1 MNNAMDRLETSS
13 APSILVTGATRGIGF
28 AAAQQLAARGAQV
41 IVASRDA
48 DRAAA
53 AAAKLGAHAL
63 SLAIDLLDGRSLDAA
78 VQQLAASPGYLDVLV
93 NNAAILLDDDGD
105 LFSLTPDL
113 LRATLETNLVGTFAA
128 TKAFIPLLRRA
139 RAPRIINVS
148 SGAGQLDGEP
158 SAWAPAYS
166 ISKTA
171 LNMLTQQMTAALPD
185 MAVNAMCPG
194 WCRTAMGGPHAP
206 RAPETGAATITW
218 LALDAPHAWRGGF
231 YRDKEKIPW

>member
-1 MNNAMDRLETSS
+1 MARPQPSS
-13 APSILVTGATRGIGF
+13 PPSILITGATRGIGF
-28 AAAQQLAARGAQV
+28 AAAQQLAARGAHV

-48 DRAAA
+48 DRAAE
-53 AAAKLGAHAL
+53 AAAKLGTNAF
-63 SLAIDLLDGRSLDAA
+63 SLALDLVNAQSLDAA
-78 VQQLAASPGYLDVLV
+78 VQTLAARPGHLDVLV

-105 LFSLTPDL
+105 LFSLTPDV

-128 TKAFIPLLRRA
+128 TKAFFPLLRRA

-206 RAPETGAATITW
+206 RPPETGAETITW
-218 LALDAPHAWRGGF
+218 LALDAPHSLRGGF